1 MFGAER
7 TKKLEF
13 GTSGTSLRSV
23 VGTGGQSEFGWRVE
37 EVANEEEDKITGM
50 SLGQRSD
57 VGQDR
62 NRQGF
67 RVSAR

>member
-13 GTSGTSLRSV
+13 GTSGTSLCSV

-37 EVANEEEDKITGM
+37 EVASEEEDKVTGVG
-50 SLGQRSD
+50 LGQRSD
-57 VGQDR
+57 VGQVRD
-62 NRQGF
+62 RQGF
-67 RVSAR
+67 SVNAR